1 MSIKIMFKPVII
13 SKNTN
18 FKLLDWK
25 YVWMQLQK
33 KSEPTDATKCCSGT
47 YELGA
52 ENIST

>member
-33 KSEPTDATKCCSGT
+33 KSVAQGPM
-47 YELGA
+47 
-52 ENIST
+52 N